1 MAVDQSLVGRTF
13 PLLAAYDVTAEKVA
27 VFAVTVGQGRRDEA
41 SVGASWREPEPAP
54 PTFPIVVAFAA
65 MQQLM
70 QDPDVGI
77 ELSHVIHGDQKFVHH
92 RTVHVG
98 DTLST
103 SLTVNSLRQIAGADI
118 IRTTSVI
125 TDAAGE
131 PVCDAIATLVH
142 R

>member
-13 PLLAAYDVTAEKVA
+13 PPLAAYDVTTDKVA
-27 VFAVTVGQGRRDEA
+27 LFAQ
-41 SVGASWREPEPAP
+41 SVGAAWSEPDPAP

-70 QDPDVGI
+70 RDPDVGI

-92 RTVHVG
+92 RPVRVG
-98 DTLST
+98 DTLT
-103 SLTVNSLRQIAGADI
+103 ARLTVDSLRQIAGADI
-118 IRTTSVI
+118 IRTVSVV

-142 R
+142 RA

>member
-27 VFAVTVGQGRRDEA
+27 VFAQ